1 MPATTV
7 TLDSTPREV
16 KKSPTGL
23 LPTLACLTNWNYT
36 VSLPLPSTLLSG
48 KYVGTLTH
56 SVA

>member
-7 TLDSTPREV
+7 ALDSTPREV
-16 KKSPTGL
+16 KKSPAGL
-23 LPTLACLTNWNYT
+23 VSTLACLTNWNYT

-48 KYVGTLTH
+48 TYTGTLTH